1 MENFQSLVSI
11 APWTFIAQ
19 ICNLLIQAV
28 LIKKFLFKPVQ
39 NILKK
44 RQDEVDQLYA
54 SASEAETTANEA
66 KQNYEALLS
75 SAKEEASTMIK
86 EASATA
92 QRRGDSILSDAKS
105 EAAMIREKAQIEIAV
120 EKKKAF
126 EEVKGEISGLALG
139 IAEKIVGKEIQNK
152 DQDALI
158 SEFIDKLGEEK

>member
-1 MENFQSLVSI
+1 MGDFQSLVSI

-19 ICNLLIQAV
+19 ICNLLIQAA

-44 RQDEVDQLYA
+44 RQDEVDQLYE
-54 SASEAETTANEA
+54 SASEAETTAKAA
-66 KQNYEALLS
+66 KENYETLLA
-75 SAKEEASTMIK
+75 SAQDEASTMIK
-86 EASATA
+86 EASVTA
-92 QRRGDSILSDAKS
+92 QRRGDTIVGEAKN

-126 EEVKGEISGLALG
+126 DEVKGDISGLAVG

-158 SEFIDKLGEEK
+158 SEFIDTLGEEK